1 MFNTMIDVA
10 IDVIRAWGHVNVR
23 ATHRSTIELTKDE
36 YLTPRGD
43 CIVGIKADKALSDL
57 DLRLKSIIRRDGSIV
72 IVVFSVGECFD
83 YVVGFGSSRLTL
95 SSNTKLVIRKSDYV
109 DDATLMIK
117 ANKAAAD
124 LSREL
129 VDRLKKGEPLLV
141 YIIGV
146 GFGSDRTV

>member
-1 MFNTMIDVA
+1 MVEVA

-43 CIVGIKADKALSDL
+43 CIVGIKANKALSDL

-72 IVVFSVGECFD
+72 IAVFSVGEYFD
-83 YVVGFGSSRLTL
+83 YVVGLGSSRLTL
-95 SSNTKLVIRKSDYV
+95 SSNTKLIIRRSDYV

-124 LSREL
+124 LNREL

-146 GFGSDRTV
+146 DFGSDRTA

>member
-1 MFNTMIDVA
+1 MVEVA

-43 CIVGIKADKALSDL
+43 CIVGIKANKALSDL

-72 IVVFSVGECFD
+72 IAVFSVGEYFD
-83 YVVGFGSSRLTL
+83 YVVGLGSSRLTL
-95 SSNTKLVIRKSDYV
+95 SSNTKLIIRRSDYV

-124 LSREL
+124 LNREL

-146 GFGSDRTV
+146 NFGSDRTA